1 MAALT
6 DLSDIINRLTGGN
19 SGTPEIVNVYI
30 DNRAA
35 GAAAT
40 ATVAG
45 RLTSLWQYQK
55 MPGGE
60 GAAPTTSAIP
70 VNDTPG
76 AFFQTD
82 PGGGRDKWLLGVV
95 GHSSQGGTL
104 TIYDRLVHQGG
115 LSGTATGEQ
124 TTNLPTTALTRYSG
138 TASVGNFIGIEIYG
152 QIGTT
157 ARTITVNYTN
167 QAGTPTRTT
176 KAIDIGATGLREAQ
190 RIFICPLQ
198 DGDTGVRS
206 IGGVTLSGTTGTA
219 GNFGVFI
226 GHPIISI
233 PMPTAGIATVRDLIT
248 GLPSVMQVLTDA
260 CLSAYWMPNATT
272 APQINLQLSMIEA

>member
-6 DLSDIINRLTGGN
+6 DISDIVNRLTGGN
-19 SGTPEIVNVYI
+19 SGTPEILNVFI
-30 DNRAA
+30 DNRAG
-35 GAAAT
+35 GAAA
-40 ATVAG
+40 AAPVAG

-60 GAAPTTSAIP
+60 GAAPSTSAIP
-70 VNDTPG
+70 VNDTAG

-115 LSGTATGEQ
+115 LSGAATGEQ

-138 TASVGNFIGIEIYG
+138 TASVGNFIAIEIYS

-157 ARTITVNYTN
+157 SRTVTVNYTN
-167 QAGTPTRTT
+167 QAGTASRTT
-176 KAIDIGATGLREAQ
+176 KAVDIGNTGLREAQ
-190 RIFICPLQ
+190 RIIICPLQ

-206 IGGVTLSGTTGTA
+206 IEGVTLSASTGTA

-226 GHPIISI
+226 GHVLASL
-233 PMPTAGIATVRDLIT
+233 PMPGSGVAVVRDLIS
-248 GLPSVMQVLTDA
+248 GLPAVTQIMTDA
-260 CLSAYWMPNATT
+260 CLSAYWTPTGTT
-272 APQINLQLSMIEA
+272 APQINLQLSMIEK